1 MKAIVFDLDGT
12 LVDSVPDLH
21 AAANKLL
28 EAHGCSLLPMPTVR
42 SFVGNGVP
50 VLVEKI
56 CNAAGLEFNATN
68 REAIISEYLA
78 LYDLVLEDK
87 NTQPFPGVRT
97 CLEALKAKGLV
108 LGLCTNKPEA
118 PTRVILQDLNFEHF
132 FSKVIGGDTLP
143 QRKPDPEPLW
153 VSYEGFD
160 LKECLFVGDSEV
172 DAATAKAAGVDCAL
186 YAEGYRQTPL
196 EDLPHAFSF
205 TDFADLLAYVESRL

>member
-108 LGLCTNKPEA
+108 LGALHQQA
-118 PTRVILQDLNFEHF
+118 R
-132 FSKVIGGDTLP
+132 SP
-143 QRKPDPEPLW
+143 QRALFCRISTLSISSVRSLVETRCHNASLTLSRSGSAMKGLISRNACLW
-153 VSYEGFD
+153 VT
-160 LKECLFVGDSEV
+160 V
-172 DAATAKAAGVDCAL
+172 
-186 YAEGYRQTPL
+186 R
-196 EDLPHAFSF
+196 
-205 TDFADLLAYVESRL
+205 